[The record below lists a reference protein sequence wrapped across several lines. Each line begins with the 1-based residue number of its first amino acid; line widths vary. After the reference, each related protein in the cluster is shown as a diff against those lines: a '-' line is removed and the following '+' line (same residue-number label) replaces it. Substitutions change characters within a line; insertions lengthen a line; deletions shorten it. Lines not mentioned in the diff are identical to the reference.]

1 MSISYKNIDAT
12 MSLNNSDYYSEES
25 MISSIV
31 GKAINPVKAKRKEVD
46 ARIKAFLNDLF
57 LAISNFIELLAPLFD
72 LELIFKILETMY
84 HLIPKLVSISIRD
97 LAFIDQQ
104 LSDENQPIL
113 LG

>member
-12 MSLNNSDYYSEES
+12 MSLNNSDYYLEES
-25 MISSIV
+25 MISNIV
-31 GKAINPVKAKRKEVD
+31 GKAINPVKAKRKEVE

>member
-1 MSISYKNIDAT
+1 MCIGYSKIDAI
-12 MSLNNSDYYSEES
+12 SSINNSNEYSEES
-25 MISSIV
+25 MIANIV
-31 GKAINPVKAKRKEVD
+31 GKATNPVKAKRKEVE

-84 HLIPKLVSISIRD
+84 HLIPKLVTISIRD

>member
-1 MSISYKNIDAT
+1 MCIGYSKIDANT
-12 MSLNNSDYYSEES
+12 SINNSNEYSEES
-25 MISSIV
+25 MITDLFR
-31 GKAINPVKAKRKEVD
+31 KLTNPVKAKRKEVE

-97 LAFIDQQ
+97 LAFINQQ
-104 LSDENQPIL
+104 FSDENQQIL

>member
-1 MSISYKNIDAT
+1 MSISNKNIDAT
-12 MSLNNSDYYSEES
+12 MSLNNSDHYSEES
-25 MISSIV
+25 MIANIV
-31 GKAINPVKAKRKEVD
+31 GKATNPVKAKRKEVE